1 MKLEANDRRFPYY
14 VCVATIE
21 DVRGEGRGR
30 REGERDDAHIS
41 DVNYYVYSLY
51 IYNYVLYR

>member
-1 MKLEANDRRFPYY
+1 MKLEVNDRRFPHY

-30 REGERDDAHIS
+30 GGERERR
-41 DVNYYVYSLY
+41 V
-51 IYNYVLYR
+51 

>member
-21 DVRGEGRGR
+21 DVRGEGRG
-30 REGERDDAHIS
+30 EGERGC
-41 DVNYYVYSLY
+41 LY
-51 IYNYVLYR
+51 FCCVM